1 MREGWI
7 GDGWR
12 SMMRERLG
20 PDGGAVD
27 LKRGLV
33 VSDDQIGDVE
43 R

>member
-1 MREGWI
+1 
-7 GDGWR
+7 
-12 SMMRERLG
+12 MRERLG

-33 VSDDQIGDVE
+33 VDDGQISDVE